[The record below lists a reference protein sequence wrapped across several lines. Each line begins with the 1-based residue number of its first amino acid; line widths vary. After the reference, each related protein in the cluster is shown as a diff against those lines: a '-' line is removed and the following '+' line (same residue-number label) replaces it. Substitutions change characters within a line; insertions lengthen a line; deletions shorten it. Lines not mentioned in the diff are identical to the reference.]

1 MAFLI
6 KLGTMTIVVPTA
18 SEAVNTFDKFVADS
32 QRVKPIIWT
41 FDGTTIDIERLR
53 GLVEDAGSKRIGL

>member
-18 SEAVNTFDKFVADS
+18 TEAVDTFDKFVRDDKFS
-32 QRVKPIIWT
+32 VPTIST
-41 FDGTTIDIERLR
+41 FDGATIAITDLR
-53 GLVEDAGSKRIGL
+53 EIGKIDE

>member
-18 SEAVNTFDKFVADS
+18 SEAVDTFDKFVRDDKFS
-32 QRVKPIIWT
+32 VPTIST
-41 FDGTTIDIERLR
+41 FDGLAIAINDLR
-53 GLVEDAGSKRIGL
+53 GIVSSEGS

>member
-18 SEAVNTFDKFVADS
+18 SEAVDTFDKFVRDDKFS
-32 QRVKPIIWT
+32 VPIIST
-41 FDGTTIDIERLR
+41 FDGAKIDIERLR
-53 GLVEDAGSKRIGL
+53 GLVTGTEQ

>member
-18 SEAVNTFDKFVADS
+18 SEALNAFDKIVRDDKSSA
-32 QRVKPIIWT
+32 PIIST
-41 FDGTTIDIERLR
+41 FDGATIAIDDLR
-53 GLVEDAGSKRIGL
+53 GIVADLAKP

>member
-18 SEAVNTFDKFVADS
+18 SEAVDTFDKFVRDDKLSA
-32 QRVKPIIWT
+32 PIIST
-41 FDGTTIDIERLR
+41 FDGATIAIEDLR
-53 GLVEDAGSKRIGL
+53 GIVAHCAES

>member
-18 SEAVNTFDKFVADS
+18 SEAVDTFDKFVRDDKS
-32 QRVKPIIWT
+32 SVPTVST
-41 FDGTTIDIERLR
+41 FDGATIAIEDLR
-53 GLVEDAGSKRIGL
+53 EIITDFAKSQL